1 MMRDKRHYKRL
12 VPLIK
17 ISLLVEVFV
26 VNDDDCF
33 VLQERRQQNEKI
45 KVLAKRKENTNI
57 MLLLVMD
64 KAKELIQQKF
74 KQDLNLYVHTLYD
87 NFTNAVTPECRVA
100 ESRWVGKTFD
110 FYYAID
116 R

>member
-1 MMRDKRHYKRL
+1 
-12 VPLIK
+12 
-17 ISLLVEVFV
+17 
-26 VNDDDCF
+26 
-33 VLQERRQQNEKI
+33 
-45 KVLAKRKENTNI
+45 
-57 MLLLVMD
+57 MD

-87 NFTNAVTPECRVA
+87 NITNAVTPECRVA

-116 R
+116 K